1 MQFTDR
7 IERVFEFK
15 EIRACGGC
23 LGTWGLRRTW
33 QAAKSDGE
41 LLAGF
46 DPSISEWENLVEVIL
61 YNPDLKVRV
70 TPYIGSV
77 KGTG

>member
-1 MQFTDR
+1 MNKSRAIAIHRKLEDR
-7 IERVFEFK
+7 KFFK
-15 EIRACGGC
+15 DVRAYGGC

-46 DPSISEWENLVEVIL
+46 DPSISEWGNLVAVIR
-61 YNPDLKVRV
+61 YGSKLKV
-70 TPYIGSV
+70 G
-77 KGTG
+77 